1 MVAGSL
7 IGPATELTYP
17 HTRREKGTTIVDEL
31 VNGIAFGSLLF
42 VLAGG
47 FTLALGLIK
56 VVNIAHGA
64 FYMLGAYIAIS
75 ITKSTGSFALAIL
88 VGAVAIAALALILQA
103 GFLKRFGI
111 DPLRQ
116 VLFTFGVT
124 LVISEACRHIWGSYP
139 EVLKTPDFLAGTIST
154 LSVTVPIYRV
164 FVIGVAVVLGIVLW
178 LTMSRTRIG
187 AIVRA
192 CIDDRETA
200 ASLGI
205 DVDRVFL
212 AMFGFAGLL
221 AGAAGAIGAPFM
233 GAYQGVEFEILT
245 LTLVVVVVGG
255 LGSILGAFLGSMMIG
270 VINTVGT
277 SVAPELSYFLLFGPM
292 ILILIFRPT
301 GLLGRED

>member
-1 MVAGSL
+1 M
-7 IGPATELTYP
+7 
-17 HTRREKGTTIVDEL
+17 
-31 VNGIAFGSLLF
+31 
-42 VLAGG
+42 LASG

-64 FYMLGAYIAIS
+64 FYMLGAYLAVS
-75 ITKSTGSFALAIL
+75 VTEATGSFALAIVVSGL
-88 VGAVAIAALALILQA
+88 AIAALAVGLQA
-103 GFLKRFGI
+103 GFLKRFGLQ
-111 DPLRQ
+111 PLRQ

-124 LVISEACRHIWGSYP
+124 LCISEACRHIWGSYP
-139 EVLKTPDFLAGTIST
+139 ELLKTPGLFEGTVEA
-154 LSVTVPIYRV
+154 LSVTLPIYRL
-164 FVIGVAVVLGIVLW
+164 FVIGVALVLGLVLW
-178 LTMSRTRIG
+178 LMMSRTRIG

-192 CIDDRETA
+192 CIDDQETA

-212 AMFGFAGLL
+212 VMFGFAGLL
-221 AGAAGAIGAPFM
+221 AGIAGAVGAPFL

-255 LGSILGAFLGSMMIG
+255 LGSILGAFLGSMLIG
-270 VINTVGT
+270 IINSVGT
-277 SVAPELSYFLLFGPM
+277 TAAPELSYFLLFGPM